1 MHNIRPIF
9 LFSQDIYS
17 LEFDGY
23 VLSRLF
29 ITLREQ
35 HGSFHPPLFPSAD
48 IVEEIF
54 KELKKFYA
62 PLPMQFCSKYVEE
75 LLYVV
80 TIMLGSIALS
90 DKDMIGH
97 KQSIQIPGFD
107 FNIKNQFQEFIYIP
121 PSQPIHMHLPEE
133 TYAAKITEQINK
145 LKEQFWLN
153 KIEGLSQTALENMK
167 AFVLH
172 RYSHFSQ
179 RILHNISQ
187 VVDISDF
194 VTLIQKDFN
203 DYAPIYLSTD
213 STYSLTSFLR
223 DLSLFIDVNRGNW
236 LINLKSSLKSEPKLY
251 NISLKVRLNK
261 PEITHF
267 STELFNF
274 TFEPKYVFPED
285 YEKNLKCHDIFFETK
300 LNFKNVSLDSAEM
313 AFKFTWEKCQEYLD
327 IISAITSMPLN
338 AVPLSIEYQE
348 IGKQFKNAKQLA
360 LYEYNVQKERP
371 KEMKEVKTLYE
382 KKNEIVERFKVA
394 MHFYRK
400 AHCTYNVDP
409 ESTFIYLWL
418 AIESLAQKSDDKQRC
433 ADIMSMFILSSIKPT
448 GNVFAEQGL
457 KNFFINAYEMRS
469 QGIIHRGKYPKIND
483 EVLSAWNTRLM
494 SYMATPLSLWI
505 KILQENPTLSKYQD
519 FIKLIADKLYQG
531 NRISND
537 LKTAIYKHFK

>member
-1 MHNIRPIF
+1 
-9 LFSQDIYS
+9 
-17 LEFDGY
+17 
-23 VLSRLF
+23 
-29 ITLREQ
+29 
-35 HGSFHPPLFPSAD
+35 
-48 IVEEIF
+48 
-54 KELKKFYA
+54 
-62 PLPMQFCSKYVEE
+62 
-75 LLYVV
+75 
-80 TIMLGSIALS
+80 
-90 DKDMIGH
+90 
-97 KQSIQIPGFD
+97 
-107 FNIKNQFQEFIYIP
+107 
-121 PSQPIHMHLPEE
+121 
-133 TYAAKITEQINK
+133 
-145 LKEQFWLN
+145 
-153 KIEGLSQTALENMK
+153 
-167 AFVLH
+167 
-172 RYSHFSQ
+172 
-179 RILHNISQ
+179 
-187 VVDISDF
+187 
-194 VTLIQKDFN
+194 
-203 DYAPIYLSTD
+203 
-213 STYSLTSFLR
+213 
-223 DLSLFIDVNRGNW
+223 
-236 LINLKSSLKSEPKLY
+236 
-251 NISLKVRLNK
+251 
-261 PEITHF
+261 
-267 STELFNF
+267 
-274 TFEPKYVFPED
+274 
-285 YEKNLKCHDIFFETK
+285 
-300 LNFKNVSLDSAEM
+300 M